1 MKQQPSI
8 APSKQTGTDLKLVP
22 VHELFEHTQ
31 DVRDRVARRAYEIF
45 ERRGRLAGNDREDW
59 LLAESEILKPVKCHV
74 QESGDHLIVHA
85 EVPGFRL
92 DQIKVSLEPR
102 WFRIGGSKENSENR
116 NNGESVMYSLGH
128 SLLPAEQIFH
138 VAELPATVDPS
149 RAEVTF
155 KEGTLEIVVPKAG
168 APIAT
173 RTNEA
178 TVQARAASL
187 RS

>member
-1 MKQQPSI
+1 MKQQSSI
-8 APSKQTGTDLKLVP
+8 APSKETGTDLKLVS

-31 DVRDRVARRAYEIF
+31 DALDRIARRAYEIF
-45 ERRGRLAGNDREDW
+45 ERRGRVDGNDREDW

-85 EVPGFRL
+85 EVPGFRP

-102 WFRIGGSKENSENR
+102 LLRIGGKSETSENP
-116 NNGESVMYSLGH
+116 NDGESVMYSLGH

-138 VAELPATVDPS
+138 VAELPTAVDPS
-149 RAEVTF
+149 KAKVTF
-155 KEGTLEIVVPKAG
+155 KEGTLEIVVPKANAPVATG
-168 APIAT
+168 A
-173 RTNEA
+173 NEPS
-178 TVQARAASL
+178 VQARAASS